1 MVLGCFK
8 CSYDSKMLAQ
18 CCDNSRVVCV
28 YAELSFLLKCDRVEF
43 CGGPGVVTG
52 LLMGAGL

>member
-1 MVLGCFK
+1 
-8 CSYDSKMLAQ
+8 MLAQ
-18 CCDNSRVVCV
+18 CCDNSRVVGI